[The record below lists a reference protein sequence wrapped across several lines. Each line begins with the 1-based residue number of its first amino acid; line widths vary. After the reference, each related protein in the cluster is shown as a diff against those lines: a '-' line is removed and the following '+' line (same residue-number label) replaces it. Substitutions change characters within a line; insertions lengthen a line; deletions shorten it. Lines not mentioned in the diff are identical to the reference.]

1 MIDVLTPEKWRDYEL
16 LDSGEERKLERF
28 GQYTVIR
35 PDPRAIWK
43 PALAA
48 EEWKIAEA
56 TFVQEEETEN
66 WRFQSEPPSPWEIS
80 YEKLK
85 FQLRT
90 TNFKHLGVF
99 PEQAVNWEWLK
110 QVISNQLLVHS
121 TKPKILNLFAYTG
134 GATQACALAGAHVTH
149 VDSSRPSMMWAS
161 DNMKLAGVEKDAVR
175 WIQDDAVK
183 FVQRE
188 IRRKAFYDG
197 IIMDPP
203 RFGRGANGEVWKLL
217 DDLPGLV
224 ELSQQLLSETPMFFL
239 VNAYTADMSSVALQN
254 LMAGILQFKTGQIE
268 AGELGLKE
276 SSGRILPAGIFTRWK
291 ND

>member
-1 MIDVLTPEKWRDYEL
+1 MIQVLTPDKWRDYEL

-28 GQYTVIR
+28 GQYIVIR

-43 PALAA
+43 PRLSA
-48 EEWKIAEA
+48 EDWKIAEA
-56 TFVQEEETEN
+56 TFVQEEEKDEWHFKN
-66 WRFQSEPPSPWEIS
+66 DPPSPWEIS

-85 FQLRT
+85 FGLRT

-99 PEQAVNWEWLK
+99 PEQAVNWDWLQETIRK
-110 QVISNQLLVHS
+110 NAPANPQ
-121 TKPKILNLFAYTG
+121 PKILNLFAYTG

-161 DNMKLAGVEKDAVR
+161 DNMKLAGVNKDSVR
-175 WIQDDAVK
+175 WIQDDAMK

-224 ELSQQLLSETPMFFL
+224 ELSQQLLSENPMFFL
-239 VNAYTADMSSVALQN
+239 VNAYTADVSSVALHN
-254 LMAGILQFKTGQIE
+254 LMAGSPRFKTGQIE

-276 SSGRILPAGIFTRWK
+276 SSGRILPAGIFARWSV
-291 ND
+291 